1 MKTAITFLFAISGL
15 LSYSQIK
22 GVVVDSQTGEA
33 IPYANIWLLG
43 KTNGTSS
50 EKTGAFY
57 LPSYRTGDTIT
68 ISSIGYAPLE
78 VKPEN
83 TNDIVVRLK
92 AKRYELEAFIV
103 KPRKKRHKLV
113 VDPINR
119 WANTISFVCSSTPWI
134 VTKHFPF
141 RDFYEKTPF
150 IKEVRIH
157 TKGEV
162 DSSTINFHLYTVSAN
177 NKPCKDM
184 LEENLLVKIRKGVH
198 VTTINLEN
206 EKILF
211 PSNGLFVGVEWLII
225 NSNRYQTIF
234 TDKELRKKSV
244 DSYSPKI
251 LAEKKKGEEI
261 VWLYT
266 GGKWAASNF
275 LQNQYDSSYYLVP
288 KIELILTD

>member
-1 MKTAITFLFAISGL
+1 
-15 LSYSQIK
+15 
-22 GVVVDSQTGEA
+22 
-33 IPYANIWLLG
+33 
-43 KTNGTSS
+43 
-50 EKTGAFY
+50 
-57 LPSYRTGDTIT
+57 
-68 ISSIGYAPLE
+68 
-78 VKPEN
+78 
-83 TNDIVVRLK
+83 
-92 AKRYELEAFIV
+92 
-103 KPRKKRHKLV
+103 
-113 VDPINR
+113 
-119 WANTISFVCSSTPWI
+119 
-134 VTKHFPF
+134 
-141 RDFYEKTPF
+141 
-150 IKEVRIH
+150 
-157 TKGEV
+157 
-162 DSSTINFHLYTVSAN
+162 
-177 NKPCKDM
+177 M